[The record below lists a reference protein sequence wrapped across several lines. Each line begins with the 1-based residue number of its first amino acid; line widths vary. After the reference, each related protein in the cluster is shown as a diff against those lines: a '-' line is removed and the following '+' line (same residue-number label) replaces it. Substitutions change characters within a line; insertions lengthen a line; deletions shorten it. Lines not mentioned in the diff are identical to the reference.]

1 MNTQNNYTNDE
12 TRELFDGFAEQIR
25 NAASSN
31 GWERAH
37 ETDETMTF
45 GKEEKAFGI
54 TYIKNQARLIAH
66 VGLHVIMEEN
76 QNYDELFKKANDLPF
91 CHEMFAA
98 IMSVYDIKQ
107 QNENNQN
114 K

>member
-1 MNTQNNYTNDE
+1 MNIQKNSTKTETQ
-12 TRELFDGFAEQIR
+12 ELSDGFADEVR
-25 NAASSN
+25 KSAYSN
-31 GWERAH
+31 KWERVH
-37 ETDETMTF
+37 ETDETITF
-45 GKEEKAFGI
+45 AKEEKAFGI
-54 TYIKNQARLIAH
+54 TYIKNQERLIAH

-76 QNYDELFKKANDLPF
+76 QKYDELFKKANDLPF
-91 CHEMFAA
+91 SHEMFAA